1 MYLFDTNILSE
12 ALKKRPAHGLLERL
26 SDIPG
31 HLQYTSCICVMEL
44 RYGSKRR
51 PDHESFWKRIEDKL
65 LSPVKTLPVADNT
78 ALIAGDIAANLSSR
92 GRGIAPEDLLIA
104 ATAVENG
111 LTLVTAN
118 QRHFSGIEGLKTEN
132 WLNSSDCCHSPI

>member
-12 ALKKRPAHGLLERL
+12 VLKKRPSQELLGRL
-26 SDIPG
+26 AGIPG
-31 HLQYTSCICVMEL
+31 HLQFTSCVCVMEL

-51 PDHESFWKRIEDKL
+51 PDHESFWKKIEDKL
-65 LSPVKTLPVADNT
+65 LSRVKTLPVAEGT
-78 ALIAGDIAANLSSR
+78 ALIAGDIAANLSFE
-92 GRGIAPEDLLIA
+92 GRGISPEDLLIA

-118 QRHFSGIEGLKTEN
+118 QRHFRGIEGLKTEN
-132 WLNSSDCCHSPI
+132 WLNSGDMP

>member
-12 ALKKRPAHGLLERL
+12 VLKKRPNEGFLERL
-26 SDIPG
+26 SGIPG

-65 LSPVKTLPVADNT
+65 LSQVKTLPVAGGT
-78 ALIAGDIAANLSSR
+78 ALIAGDIAANLSFN
-92 GRGIAPEDLLIA
+92 GRGISPEDLFIA

-118 QRHFSGIEGLKTEN
+118 QRHFRGIEGLKIEN
-132 WLNSSDCCHSPI
+132 WLNSSNMPQ

>member
-1 MYLFDTNILSE
+1 
-12 ALKKRPAHGLLERL
+12 
-26 SDIPG
+26 
-31 HLQYTSCICVMEL
+31 MEL

-65 LSPVKTLPVADNT
+65 LSQVKTLPVAGST
-78 ALIAGDIAANLSSR
+78 ALIAGDIAANLSFE
-92 GRGIAPEDLLIA
+92 GRGISPEDLLIA

-118 QRHFSGIEGLKTEN
+118 QRHFRGIEGLKTEN
-132 WLNSSDCCHSPI
+132 WLNSSNML

>member
-12 ALKKRPAHGLLERL
+12 VLKKRPNEGFLRRL

-31 HLQYTSCICVMEL
+31 HLQFTSCICVMEL
-44 RYGSKRR
+44 RFGSKRR
-51 PDHESFWKRIEDKL
+51 PDHESFWEKIEDKL
-65 LSPVKTLPVADNT
+65 LSHVKTLPVAAST
-78 ALIAGDIAANLSSR
+78 ALIAGDIAATLSLD
-92 GRGIAPEDLLIA
+92 GRGISPEDLLIA

-118 QRHFSGIEGLKTEN
+118 QRHFRGIEGLKIEN
-132 WLNSSDCCHSPI
+132 WLNSDTL

>member
-12 ALKKRPAHGLLERL
+12 VLKKRPSQGLLARL
-26 SDIPG
+26 SGIPG
-31 HLQYTSCICVMEL
+31 HLQFTSCVCVMEL

-51 PDHESFWKRIEDKL
+51 PDHESFWEKIEDKL
-65 LSPVKTLPVADNT
+65 LSHIKTLPVAEGT
-78 ALIAGDIAANLSSR
+78 ALIAGDIAANLSFE
-92 GRGIAPEDLLIA
+92 GRGISPEDLLIA

-118 QRHFSGIEGLKTEN
+118 QRHFSGIEGLQTEN
-132 WLNSSDCCHSPI
+132 WLNSRDMP